1 MDVICR
7 GRTTDPGLNK
17 IRRLLK
23 KRAAAPAAETKPK
36 LNSSK
41 NSSPPAMVPMDKI
54 TLNTDNKKRKSE
66 TCLEPPLIKRSKT
79 DHCKGI
85 LTKLIKHKWS
95 APFRSPVDP
104 DAAGDYFRVVK
115 HPMDFGTIKQKL
127 QQNKYIDD
135 DEFEAD
141 VRRIFSNA
149 TLYHPSNNWVH
160 LYATKLSRLFDI
172 LWLSVKPN
180 LTTKEPPII
189 EQSSCDRSTTC
200 NANLTKEPIIEQNN
214 SGGSMC
220 DAKEA
225 ARVAKLK
232 ARFAD
237 TILRAKIKM
246 ENQLDNR
253 ARIDAETKAT
263 TEVASQ
269 MKMEECRLKKQ
280 REQERK
286 AARTSLEQME
296 RSITLDDNLGA
307 MRDLEALMRSGHD
320 NASKSDKTKSH
331 QLERLGLFIKPE
343 YRLGYDEDDDLFLRG
358 VDLEEGEILV

>member
-1 MDVICR
+1 
-7 GRTTDPGLNK
+7 
-17 IRRLLK
+17 
-23 KRAAAPAAETKPK
+23 
-36 LNSSK
+36 
-41 NSSPPAMVPMDKI
+41 
-54 TLNTDNKKRKSE
+54 
-66 TCLEPPLIKRSKT
+66 
-79 DHCKGI
+79 
-85 LTKLIKHKWS
+85 
-95 APFRSPVDP
+95 
-104 DAAGDYFRVVK
+104 
-115 HPMDFGTIKQKL
+115 MDFGTIRQKL
-127 QQNKYIDD
+127 QHNKYVND

-160 LYATKLSRLFDI
+160 LYATKLSRLFDV
-172 LWLSVKPN
+172 LWLPVKPN
-180 LTTKEPPII
+180 PTTKEPII
-189 EQSSCDRSTTC
+189 DQNNCGRNTTC
-200 NANLTKEPIIEQNN
+200 NANLTKEPVIEQNN
-214 SGGSMC
+214 SGGSTC
-220 DAKEA
+220 DAKEV

-246 ENQLDNR
+246 GNQLDNK

-269 MKMEECRLKKQ
+269 MKAEECRLKKQ

-307 MRDLEALMRSGHD
+307 MRDLEALMRSGHG

-358 VDLEEGEILV
+358 ADLEEGEILV